1 MTPWPVQ
8 ALSLLKDAA
17 GRLAQLIPDSKIPNI
32 PKVAATQDTLNGI
45 VNGVFFIAG
54 AISIIFVIIGGIRYI
69 MSQGDA
75 QNISRAK
82 NTILYALVGLVVVTS
97 AFFIVQIVIKT
108 AQG

>member
-1 MTPWPVQ
+1 MTPWPVH
-8 ALSLLKDAA
+8 ALSLLKDTA

-54 AISIIFVIIGGIRYI
+54 AVSIIFVIIGGIRYI

-75 QNISRAK
+75 QNLSRAK